1 MQRGGSH
8 NSICLPN
15 YIHSYELLYCNDIVS
30 SMSILYV
37 NIFDAGESS
46 SIFQNSRQTFEKEG
60 A

>member
-1 MQRGGSH
+1 M
-8 NSICLPN
+8 N
-15 YIHSYELLYCNDIVS
+15 YCNDIVS
-30 SMSILYV
+30 KYDSILYV

>member
-1 MQRGGSH
+1 M
-8 NSICLPN
+8 N
-15 YIHSYELLYCNDIVS
+15 YCNDIVS

>member
-15 YIHSYELLYCNDIVS
+15 YIHSMNYCNDIVS